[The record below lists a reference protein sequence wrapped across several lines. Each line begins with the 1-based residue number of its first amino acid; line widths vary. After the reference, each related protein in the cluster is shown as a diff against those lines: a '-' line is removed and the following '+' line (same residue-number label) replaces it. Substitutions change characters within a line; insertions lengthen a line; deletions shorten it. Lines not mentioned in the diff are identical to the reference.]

1 MIRVEGDNELV
12 VDGEL
17 DEVLTEFGD
26 IVNQYLR
33 FMHDTHPIAGMAAE
47 KSIITSIILAGCKTL
62 PPADKENTEEMTKA
76 MIPMVDQIYES
87 LKVPR
92 EYIKRK
98 WKIRD

>member
-33 FMHDTHPIAGMAAE
+33 FMHDTHPIVGRVAE
-47 KSIITSIILAGCKTL
+47 ETIITSIILAGCKTL
-62 PPADKENTEEMTKA
+62 PLAVKENTEEM
-76 MIPMVDQIYES
+76 
-87 LKVPR
+87 KV
-92 EYIKRK
+92 I
-98 WKIRD
+98 